1 MRGSFLPPAN
11 RNLWPGQVRVIPVPT
26 TRYVT
31 VAPHGGRPAALS
43 AATVFIQGMTASGIT
58 SLVKA
63 EHLVALGPAGDVQ
76 ELADDN
82 GQDSELAVVFGGDGS
97 ILRTA
102 EWAMPLDIPVLGVNM
117 GHIGFLA
124 ELESH
129 ETGSLITHVV
139 NRNYTVEQRMTIDT
153 IVTDANGNELWRSFA
168 INEVSIEKLAR
179 ERMIEVLVRVDG
191 RALSR
196 WGTDGVLVSTPTG
209 STAYAFSANGPVM
222 WPDIDALLLVPLS
235 AHALFS
241 RPLVIG
247 PNSTVSIEILDSEA
261 SKAVV
266 WCDGRRT
273 TDIVGGMVVSAQVG
287 GHRLNLARI
296 SERPF
301 VDRLVRKFALPV
313 DGFRGVAERNRQH
326 AE

>member
-1 MRGSFLPPAN
+1 VDTSRF
-11 RNLWPGQVRVIPVPT
+11 
-26 TRYVT
+26 VT
-31 VAPHGGRPAALS
+31 VTLHGGRAAAVSAAAEFIAGMTTHGITCLIKGEHLAAL
-43 AATVFIQGMTASGIT
+43 G
-58 SLVKA
+58 
-63 EHLVALGPAGDVQ
+63 HAGDTRK
-76 ELADDN
+76 LTPDTARL
-82 GQDSELAVVFGGDGS
+82 SELAIVFGGDGS
-97 ILRTA
+97 ILRAA
-102 EWAMPLDIPVLGVNM
+102 EWALPLDVPVLGVNL
-117 GHIGFLA
+117 GHVGFLA

-129 ETGSLITHVV
+129 EAGSLINHVV
-139 NRNYTVEQRMTIDT
+139 DRDYTVEERMTIDT
-153 IVTDANGNELWRSFA
+153 IVADADGTELWRSFA

-247 PNSTVSIEILDSEA
+247 PHSTVSIEILPSDENR
-261 SKAVV
+261 AVV

-273 TDIVGGMVVSAQVG
+273 TDISGGMVVSARIG
-287 GHRLNLARI
+287 THRLRLARI

-313 DGFRGVAERNRQH
+313 EGWRGVAERNH
-326 AE
+326 AD

>member
-1 MRGSFLPPAN
+1 VILVPA
-11 RNLWPGQVRVIPVPT
+11 
-26 TRYVT
+26 TRFVT
-31 VAPHGGRPAALS
+31 VTPHGGRPAALS
-43 AATVFIQGMTASGIT
+43 AATLFIQGMTASGIT
-58 SLVKA
+58 SLVKP
-63 EHLVALGPAGDVQ
+63 EHLKALGSAGDVQ
-76 ELADDN
+76 RLGPDN
-82 GQDSELAVVFGGDGS
+82 GQDSEVAVVFGGDGS
-97 ILRTA
+97 ILRAA
-102 EWAMPLDIPVLGVNM
+102 EWAMPLDIPVLGVNL
-117 GHIGFLA
+117 GHVGFLA

-129 ETGSLITHVV
+129 ETGSLISHVV
-139 NRNYTVEQRMTIDT
+139 ERNYTVEQRMTIDT
-153 IVTDANGNELWRSFA
+153 IVSDATGSELWRSFA

-247 PNSTVSIEILDSEA
+247 PNSTVSIEILNSEE

-273 TDIVGGMVVSAQVG
+273 TDIAGGMVVTARVG
-287 GHRLNLARI
+287 EHRLNLARI

-313 DGFRGVAERNRQH
+313 DGWRGVAERTQQH
-326 AE
+326 AD

>member
-1 MRGSFLPPAN
+1 MDR
-11 RNLWPGQVRVIPVPT
+11 VRPVET
-26 TRYVT
+26 SRYVT
-31 VAPHGGRPAALS
+31 VTLHGGRPAAVS
-43 AATVFIQGMTASGIT
+43 AAAGFIAGMSAHGIT

-63 EHLVALGPAGDVQ
+63 EHVAMFQAAGDVL
-76 ELADDN
+76 ELRDVN
-82 GQDSELAVVFGGDGS
+82 GQRSELTVVFGGDGS
-97 ILRTA
+97 ILRAA
-102 EWAMPLDIPVLGVNM
+102 EWALPRDVPVLGVNL
-117 GHIGFLA
+117 GHVGFLA
-124 ELESH
+124 ELEST
-129 ETGSLITHVV
+129 EADTLISHVV
-139 NRNYTVEQRMTIDT
+139 DRSYTVEERMTIDIT
-153 IVTDANGNELWRSFA
+153 VRDADGVELWRSFA

-209 STAYAFSANGPVM
+209 STAYAFSANGPVL

-247 PNSTVSIEILDSEA
+247 PHSTVSIEILPSNENN
-261 SKAVV
+261 AVV

-273 TDIVGGMVVSAQVG
+273 TDIEGGMVVSAEVG
-287 GHRLNLARI
+287 QHRLRLARL

-313 DGFRGVAERNRQH
+313 EGWRGVAEHHH
-326 AE
+326 AD

>member
-1 MRGSFLPPAN
+1 MDS
-11 RNLWPGQVRVIPVPT
+11 

-31 VAPHGGRPAALS
+31 VTLHGGRPAAVS
-43 AATVFIQGMTASGIT
+43 AAAGFISGMSAHGIT

-63 EHLVALGPAGDVQ
+63 EDLDTLESAGDVS
-76 ELADDN
+76 ELMDGN
-82 GQDSELAVVFGGDGS
+82 GQRSELAVVFGGDGS
-97 ILRTA
+97 ILRAA
-102 EWAMPLDIPVLGVNM
+102 EWALPLDIPVLGVNL
-117 GHIGFLA
+117 GHVGFLA
-124 ELESH
+124 ELEST
-129 ETGSLITHVV
+129 EADKLISHVV
-139 NRNYTVEQRMTIDT
+139 ARSYTVEERMTIDT
-153 IVTDANGNELWRSFA
+153 IVSDADGAELWRSYA

-247 PNSTVSIEILDSEA
+247 PHSTVSIEILPSNEN
-261 SKAVV
+261 KAVV

-273 TDIVGGMVVSAQVG
+273 TDIAGGMVVTTQVG
-287 GHRLNLARI
+287 THRLRLARL

-313 DGFRGVAERNRQH
+313 EGWRGVAERDH
-326 AE
+326 AD

>member
-1 MRGSFLPPAN
+1 MSTPRRF
-11 RNLWPGQVRVIPVPT
+11 
-26 TRYVT
+26 VT
-31 VAPHGGRPAALS
+31 VSLHGGRPAALS
-43 AATVFIQGMTASGIT
+43 AAAGFIAGMSAHGIT
-58 SLVKA
+58 CLLDP
-63 EHLVALGPAGDVQ
+63 EHLRALGTVGDTA
-76 ELADDN
+76 ELTSET
-82 GQDSELAVVFGGDGS
+82 GQRSELAVVFGGDGS
-97 ILRTA
+97 LLRAA
-102 EWAMPLDIPVLGVNM
+102 EWALPLDIPLLGVNL
-117 GHIGFLA
+117 GHVGFLA

-129 ETGSLITHVV
+129 EAGSLINHVV
-139 NRNYTVEQRMTIDT
+139 ERNYSVEERMTVETV
-153 IVTDANGNELWRSFA
+153 VTGSDGTELWRSFA

-209 STAYAFSANGPVM
+209 STAYAFSANGPVL

-247 PNSTVSIEILDSEA
+247 PHSTVSIEVLPGNESR
-261 SKAVV
+261 AVV

-273 TDIVGGMVVSAQVG
+273 TDISGGMTVTTRVG
-287 GHRLNLARI
+287 RHRLLLARI

-313 DGFRGVAERNRQH
+313 NGWRGVRAGHH
-326 AE
+326 AD

>member
-1 MRGSFLPPAN
+1 MENS
-11 RNLWPGQVRVIPVPT
+11 
-26 TRYVT
+26 RYVT
-31 VAPHGGRPAALS
+31 VTLHGGRPAAVS
-43 AATVFIQGMTASGIT
+43 AAAGFIAGMSAHGIT

-63 EHLVALGPAGDVQ
+63 EHVETFRPVGDVL
-76 ELADDN
+76 ELHDDN
-82 GQDSELAVVFGGDGS
+82 GQRSELTVVFGGDGS
-97 ILRTA
+97 ILRAA
-102 EWAMPLDIPVLGVNM
+102 EWALPRDVPVLGVNL
-117 GHIGFLA
+117 GHVGFLA
-124 ELESH
+124 ELEST
-129 ETGSLITHVV
+129 EADTLISHVV
-139 NRNYTVEQRMTIDT
+139 DRSYTVEERMTIDIT
-153 IVTDANGNELWRSFA
+153 VRDADGVQLWRSFA

-209 STAYAFSANGPVM
+209 STAYAFSANGPVL

-247 PNSTVSIEILDSEA
+247 PHSTVSIEILPSNENN
-261 SKAVV
+261 AVV

-273 TDIVGGMVVSAQVG
+273 TDIEGGMVVSAEVG
-287 GHRLNLARI
+287 QHRLRLARL

-313 DGFRGVAERNRQH
+313 EGWRGVAEHHH
-326 AE
+326 AD